1 MEQPPESIFA
11 PIDNCFDHSIV
22 YYFRILKWNFFL
34 MLIFAVLHLPQLIF
48 CITGNSIFNQFQLQ
62 LETFTVANLDISN
75 ETAFLIGVLGDAI
88 GTLLYFLSLLY
99 LRYNAI
105 NKDAQFKVSSISP
118 WSVEVNGFPS
128 ATIDPEDLRSILQ
141 SNTHE
146 IYLVRNFQGT
156 LSIMKN
162 KAFKERQIRLEK
174 KKLEVFSKRLSQAD
188 MYVRQDFIRVLTDE
202 LKDITKELADKFN
215 IFLAPD
221 DLESIK
227 AFVVFKSKVDRDLFY
242 EKYNQDCLVR
252 NGIYLF
258 LNQPQE
264 LKLRGLYTIKV
275 TEAPDPNEIKWENMD
290 YQERNNVQ
298 IILMHLVVAIILL
311 APLIVFENMALKN
324 ARNNTVKCTEYCL
337 DSDFTRTA
345 YYIITGFWIFVAD
358 ILGWIFLE
366 LIINKEKQIYLVQE
380 QKVILIRIIVYLT
393 CYTLLVPILISWE
406 TIGNIVLVVQSYT
419 STEKSLIFSDDLDRK
434 WIINHGLI
442 FLWVSIF
449 YTLKLIILSIASGC
463 RCITGGIRDQ
473 EELQLIGSLLTD
485 ENDEERQRLTGQQ
498 KTTGNNTN
506 NNNQSHQTLFLLN
519 LDESVNYNI
528 QSRQNLDIKTGKTFR
543 RDSPLINSNPTFRT
557 GLRYAKLLFSIFLS
571 TIVSAGLPLLPLL
584 GAIQIG
590 LQYVYD
596 KNMLLKY
603 HSYNEKQQVKLQ
615 EQLKSV
621 GIITL
626 KFIHFFLVLHLIFS
640 VLIYGY
646 PYIYTQNGM
655 GISQDWNDSSNKL
668 LYKLSTVIPL
678 TLLFVILVV
687 ALIIDLVFF
696 GINNN
701 WKIQSDQIGQDVSQN
716 LEDHVAMLKEQG
728 SAVSYNLKHHDEFR
742 DILLSQKQES
752 IRATLNQF
760 KH

>member
-11 PIDNCFDHSIV
+11 SIDNCFDHSIV

-34 MLIFAVLHLPQLIF
+34 MLILGLLHLPQLIF

-62 LETFTVANLDISN
+62 LETFTVANIDISN

-88 GTLLYFLSLLY
+88 GILLYFLSLLY
-99 LRYNAI
+99 LRYKAI
-105 NKDAQFKVSSISP
+105 NKDSQFKVSSISP
-118 WSVEVNGFPS
+118 WSVELSGFPT
-128 ATIDPEDLRSILQ
+128 ATIDPEDLRSIIQ

-188 MYVRQDFIRVLTDE
+188 MYVRQDFIRVLSDE
-202 LKDITKELADKFN
+202 QKDITKELSDKFN

-258 LNQPQE
+258 QNQPQE
-264 LKLRGLYTIKV
+264 LKLRGLYTIRV

-290 YQERNNVQ
+290 YQERNNLQ
-298 IILMHLVVAIILL
+298 IILMHLAVAVILL

-337 DSDFTRTA
+337 DNDFTRTV
-345 YYIITGFWIFVAD
+345 YYIITGFWILIAD
-358 ILGWIFLE
+358 VLGWVFLE
-366 LIINKEKQIYLVQE
+366 LIINREKQIYLVQE
-380 QKVILIRIIVYLT
+380 QKVILIRIIVYLM

-406 TIGNIVLVVQSYT
+406 TIGNIVLVIQSYT
-419 STEKSLIFSDDLDRK
+419 SIEKSLIFSDDLDRK

-449 YTLKLIILSIASGC
+449 YTLKLIILSLVSKC
-463 RCITGGIRDQ
+463 QCITGGIRDQ

-498 KTTGNNTN
+498 KTAP

-528 QSRQNLDIKTGKTFR
+528 QSRQNLDVKTGKAFR
-543 RDSPLINSNPTFRT
+543 RDSPLINSNPTFKT

-571 TIVSAGLPLLPLL
+571 ITLSAGLPLLPLL
-584 GAIQIG
+584 GAFQIG
-590 LQYVYD
+590 LQYIYD
-596 KNMLLKY
+596 KNMLLRY
-603 HSYNEKQQVKLQ
+603 HSYNEKQQAKLQ

-621 GIITL
+621 GVITL

-646 PYIYTQNGM
+646 PFIYTQNGM
-655 GISQDWNDSSNKL
+655 GISSDWNDASNKL
-668 LYKLSTVIPL
+668 LYKISTVIPL
-678 TLLFVILVV
+678 TLLLIILVL

-716 LEDHVAMLKEQG
+716 LEDHIGALKEQG
-728 SAVSYNLKHHDEFR
+728 SAISYNLKHHDEFK